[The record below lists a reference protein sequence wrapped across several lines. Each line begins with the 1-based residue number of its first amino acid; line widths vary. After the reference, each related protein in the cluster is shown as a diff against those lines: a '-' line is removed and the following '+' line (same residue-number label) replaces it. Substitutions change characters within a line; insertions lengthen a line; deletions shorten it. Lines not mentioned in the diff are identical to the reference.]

1 MKTKLF
7 TALTL
12 LVFALGAAQETSSN
26 KVNEV
31 KVNFLNTIV
40 ISSVEVGYERF
51 FGNDQSVGLDIFI
64 NDRFSYFPE
73 NNGKKFNTSSVAINY
88 NFYFSG
94 KNNSAGYFLSPF
106 FKYRFGD
113 YVENVN
119 IPFLGNVASTVDI
132 SSPIIGLGMGY
143 KWLWNEKLT
152 VGVSANIGR
161 NFNDKVQDVF
171 WGVEPNSA
179 ITLGYRF

>member
-40 ISSVEVGYERF
+40 ISSFEVGYERF
-51 FGNDQSVGLDIFI
+51 FGNDQSVGLDLFI
-64 NDRFSYFPE
+64 NDRFSYAPE
-73 NNGKKFNTSSVAINY
+73 TNGRKFNTSSVAINY

-94 KNNSAGYFLSPF
+94 KNNSSGYFLSPF
-106 FKYRFGD
+106 VKYRFGE
-113 YVENVN
+113 YVDTAKFKVVDMN
-119 IPFLGNVASTVDI
+119 ST
-132 SSPIIGLGMGY
+132 IIGLGMGY

-161 NFNDKVQDVF
+161 NFNKDVQNEF